1 MLNINF
7 SKSQR
12 DIVTYLLAAES
23 YPVAAAEASHQ
34 RVKPSPAEGSLS
46 THPAGGVAPR
56 RGDISVSPT
65 RADMVWMILR
75 DLFHLSQEVGRPS
88 GFSSY
93 PAS

>member
-7 SKSQR
+7 CKSQR

-34 RVKPSPAEGSLS
+34 RVKPSPAEDSLS

-65 RADMVWMILR
+65 RGGH
-75 DLFHLSQEVGRPS
+75 DLDDIARSFPPFPGS
-88 GFSSY
+88 G
-93 PAS
+93 PAFRLQQL